1 MRDPKPPHTQ
11 PSLEDVFDVI
21 LDGLIVLS
29 PEGEIVRINEE
40 ACLMLGTSTESAKG
54 RSLIPLLGEGHPI
67 LDLLATV
74 RRTLS
79 PMVADEVLLARPF
92 EAARVVDVS
101 FSPLSADS
109 SGQIGWVLVL
119 RDRTAFADLLDEAAQ
134 RERLASYGQIA
145 AGIAHEVK
153 NPLGGIRGAAEL
165 LQRRAGDE
173 RTRQPADL
181 IVREVDRI
189 TNLVDELMVFA
200 KGETL
205 QRQFVNLHR
214 LLDEVVELVQAEP
227 QAADIRF
234 ERVYDPSIPPV
245 SGDVD
250 RLTQVFLN
258 LAQNAVQA
266 MEPKGG
272 GTLTLSTGMALENRL
287 KGEDGRP
294 QPTVVV
300 CFEDDGPG
308 ISAEI
313 AQHLETPFFTTK
325 PGGTGL
331 GLAVSRHWIN
341 LHGGRLRI
349 DAAHPGGGR
358 IRVKLPLTVGP
369 AGGHAA
375 ASGDQTE

>member
-1 MRDPKPPHTQ
+1 MRDPKPLDTR
-11 PSLEDVFDVI
+11 PSLEDVFDAI

-54 RSLIPLLGEGHPI
+54 QSLTPLLGQSHPI

-74 RRTLS
+74 RRTQS

-173 RTRQPADL
+173 RARQPADL

-205 QRQFVNLHR
+205 QRQFLNLHR

-245 SGDVD
+245 SGDAD

-358 IRVKLPLTVGP
+358 IRVKLPLNVGP
-369 AGGHAA
+369 AGRHAA
-375 ASGDQTE
+375 LSGDHTE

>member
-1 MRDPKPPHTQ
+1 MTDPKQSLFRPA
-11 PSLEDVFDVI
+11 LEDVFNVI
-21 LDGLIVLS
+21 LDGLILLS
-29 PEGEIVRINEE
+29 PEGDIVKVNEE
-40 ACLMLGTSTESAKG
+40 ACLMLGSSTETATG
-54 RSLIPLLGEGHPI
+54 QPLERLLGGPHPI
-67 LDLLATV
+67 LDLVDTV
-74 RRTLS
+74 QRTQS
-79 PMVADEVLLARPF
+79 PMVADEILLARPF
-92 EAARVVDVS
+92 EVARVVDVS
-101 FSPLSADS
+101 VSLLPPDTR
-109 SGQIGWVLVL
+109 GQAGCVLVL

-165 LQRRAGDE
+165 LGRAAEDDGS
-173 RTRQPADL
+173 RKTADL

-205 QRQFVNLHR
+205 QRRFVNLHR
-214 LLDEVVELVQAEP
+214 LIDEVVELVQIEPHAEN
-227 QAADIRF
+227 IRF

-245 SGDVD
+245 SADAD
-250 RLTQVFLN
+250 RLKQVFLN

-266 MEPKGG
+266 MDQEG

-287 KGEDGRP
+287 KGENGRP

-313 AQHLETPFFTTK
+313 ARHLSTPFFTTK

-358 IRVKLPLTVGP
+358 IRVKLPLNVDH
-369 AGGHAA
+369 AGQATT
-375 ASGDQTE
+375 ASGDHPE

>member
-1 MRDPKPPHTQ
+1 MRDPKPLDTQ
-11 PSLEDVFDVI
+11 PSLEDVLDVI

-29 PEGEIVRINEE
+29 PQGEIVRINEE

-173 RTRQPADL
+173 RARQPADL

-375 ASGDQTE
+375 LSGDQTE

>member
-1 MRDPKPPHTQ
+1 MTDPKRSLFHPA
-11 PSLEDVFDVI
+11 LEDVFNVI
-21 LDGLIVLS
+21 LDGLILLS
-29 PEGEIVRINEE
+29 PEGEVARVNEE
-40 ACLMLGTSTESAKG
+40 ACLMLGTSTETATG
-54 RSLIPLLGEGHPI
+54 RPLQALLGEAHPI
-67 LDLLATV
+67 LDLVDTV
-74 RRTLS
+74 QRTQS
-79 PMVADEVLLARPF
+79 PMVADELLLARPF

-101 FSPLSADS
+101 VSLLPANAA
-109 SGQIGWVLVL
+109 GQAGCVLVL
-119 RDRTAFADLLDEAAQ
+119 RDRTAFADLLDETAQ

-165 LQRRAGDE
+165 LGRGVKDNAS
-173 RTRQPADL
+173 RTTADL

-214 LLDEVVELVQAEP
+214 LIDEVVELVQAEP
-227 QAADIRF
+227 DAADIRF
-234 ERVYDPSIPPV
+234 ERVFDPSIPPV
-245 SGDVD
+245 SADAD
-250 RLTQVFLN
+250 RLKQVFLN

-266 MEPKGG
+266 MEQGG

-313 AQHLETPFFTTK
+313 ARHLSTPFFTTK

-331 GLAVSRHWIN
+331 GLAVSRHWVN

-358 IRVKLPLTVGP
+358 VRVKLPLSVEH
-369 AGGHAA
+369 AGRGAA
-375 ASGDQTE
+375 ASGDHPE

>member
-1 MRDPKPPHTQ
+1 MRDPKPPDTQ

-54 RSLIPLLGEGHPI
+54 RSLLPLLGQSHPI
-67 LDLLATV
+67 LGLLDTV

-234 ERVYDPSIPPV
+234 ERVYDPSIPSV
-245 SGDVD
+245 SGDAD

-375 ASGDQTE
+375 LSGDQTE